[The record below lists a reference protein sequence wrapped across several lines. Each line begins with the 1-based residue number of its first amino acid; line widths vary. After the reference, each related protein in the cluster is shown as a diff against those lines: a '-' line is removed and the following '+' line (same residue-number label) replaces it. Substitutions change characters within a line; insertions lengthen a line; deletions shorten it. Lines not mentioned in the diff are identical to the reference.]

1 VISPRPLF
9 VGAAAALVA
18 PWHLEGDR
26 LKRLVEP
33 VPAGRPGTAAR
44 SAVRVARGTIRVLSR
59 LPFSPW
65 RNTCLYRAV
74 AGCLAAR
81 WLGGDVELYLLDL
94 EDRSVRR
101 LTEREGSDGYPAWLP
116 DGRIVY
122 VAYTGST
129 PELRWL
135 DPAAPGV
142 THPIPL
148 PGRPGNPVAM
158 P

>member
-1 VISPRPLF
+1 MISPRPLF

-26 LKRLVEP
+26 VKRLLAP
-33 VPAGRPGTAAR
+33 APAGRPHAAAR

-81 WLGGDVELYLLDL
+81 WLGGDVVVRIGTRRDPETGAVVAHAWIDGTSDEPTSDAGYRIL
-94 EDRSVRR
+94 EAG
-101 LTEREGSDGYPAWLP
+101 TNG
-116 DGRIVY
+116 
-122 VAYTGST
+122 
-129 PELRWL
+129 
-135 DPAAPGV
+135 
-142 THPIPL
+142 
-148 PGRPGNPVAM
+148 
-158 P
+158 